1 MLSDAMF
8 YNRLQKFNAK
18 KPSPGFVRQSQF
30 RIATRVKYVLEYEWL
45 VVNQDY
51 RIRMYNTC

>member
-18 KPSPGFVRQSQF
+18 KPSPGFVSQTQI

-45 VVNQDY
+45 VVNQGY
-51 RIRMYNTC
+51 RISTC